1 MKRMLA
7 SLAFVVVSLS
17 LTGPVAAASPEE
29 EQAFVDSYK
38 AAFEAKDAAALEGLL
53 HAEGA
58 FPMALEFYKM
68 MMTADFGATVTSIE
82 LEELTPEDVAKAD
95 EVQPAPDGTSVKL
108 SPKPYKKLVI
118 KLATK
123 TAETDSTSTSS
134 IFVAEKDGKLGIA
147 VPAAAE

>member
-1 MKRMLA
+1 MKRTLA
-7 SLAFVVVSLS
+7 SLAFVLASLT

-29 EQAFVDSYK
+29 EQVFVDSYK
-38 AAFEAKDAAALEGLL
+38 AAFEAKDAAALEGFL
-53 HAEGA
+53 HADGA

-82 LEELTPEDVAKAD
+82 LEELTPEDVAKVD
-95 EVQPAPDGTSVKL
+95 EVQPAPDGTNVKL

>member
-38 AAFEAKDAAALEGLL
+38 AAFEAKDAAALEGFL